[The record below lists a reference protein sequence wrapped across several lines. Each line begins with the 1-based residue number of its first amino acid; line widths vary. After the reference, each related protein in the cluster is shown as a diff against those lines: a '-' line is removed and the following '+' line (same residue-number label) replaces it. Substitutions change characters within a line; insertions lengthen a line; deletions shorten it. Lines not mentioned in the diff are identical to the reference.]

1 MPTLQLCLEEE
12 TGHRPG
18 RAVHLHPAPPPR
30 RRLIIAGL
38 LLPGVVAAP
47 ALRLVTARKSAS
59 SEILILNIPI
69 SDPSSFAQK
78 PAPTPAPSARLE
90 QCAHSLN
97 PIVVVLCSKPFVV
110 FLSTTQPAKLPPRK
124 CGRAPTACQ
133 LPALGYIGEQEPAVS
148 SSLHHDGK
156 LPPSL
161 CSAPLPPM
169 TSPPTNLCDFIPS
182 MDTFC

>member
-97 PIVVVLCSKPFVV
+97 PIVVVLCSKPFLV

-124 CGRAPTACQ
+124 CGRAPTACKH
-133 LPALGYIGEQEPAVS
+133 LLRASCRRWATSVNK
-148 SSLHHDGK
+148 SL
-156 LPPSL
+156 L
-161 CSAPLPPM
+161 SAPPCTTMGNCHPPFVA
-169 TSPPTNLCDFIPS
+169 PLYHR
-182 MDTFC
+182 